1 MTEVAC
7 DLAFSPTAVKIN
19 VSRHFQAQ
27 VARLA
32 CDLGIEDFVEIV
44 VAHDQPSR
52 AKMLQ
57 ERIFRQRVM
66 Q

>member
-7 DLAFSPTAVKIN
+7 DLAFSPAAVNIT

-27 VARLA
+27 VARLVR
-32 CDLGIEDFVEIV
+32 DLGIEDFVEII
-44 VAHDQPSR
+44 VADDRPARTRMMQ
-52 AKMLQ
+52 A
-57 ERIFRQRVM
+57 RIFRRRVM